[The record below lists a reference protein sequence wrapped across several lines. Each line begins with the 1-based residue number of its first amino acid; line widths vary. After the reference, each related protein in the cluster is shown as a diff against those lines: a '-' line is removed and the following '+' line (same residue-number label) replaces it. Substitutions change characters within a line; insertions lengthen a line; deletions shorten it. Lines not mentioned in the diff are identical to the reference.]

1 MALWKQL
8 RIMFLALTLGGVLL
22 VLVKVLLT
30 TTIEK
35 PKSEQSQGESHTVAL
50 FEDYNCIVS
59 RLQTDYQVLLLR
71 RK

>member
-8 RIMFLALTLGGVLL
+8 RIMFLALILGGVLL

-35 PKSEQSQGESHTVAL
+35 PKSEQSQGESQTVAL
-50 FEDYNCIVS
+50 FEDYICIVS
-59 RLQTDYQVLLLR
+59 RLQADYQVLLLR